1 MKQNDNETIDTS
13 MSCKP
18 TYIKVQNNHNCQQFF
33 GEIHDCVFM
42 MPAQADNNSPKKQ
55 TAVRKAG
62 KKPQP
67 ARPMTLK
74 YYRHG
79 NNGVLNQQRQR
90 IYILY
95 RKWTEWKWI
104 DKDTTPEDFDA
115 LFEGEPRHCNITWT
129 ANTTV
134 LTILLHKLL
143 IQDYIDKQ
151 TGCSAKSL
159 VNEQFGKTPNFDQNR
174 IDSTNKER
182 IDLSLYILDISTP
195 LPSKGRTSDDYDVSD
210 AALNEVYEGR
220 LRVTKGI

>member
-13 MSCKP
+13 MSSKP
-18 TYIKVQNNHNCQQFF
+18 TYIKVQNNYNCQQFF
-33 GEIHDCVFM
+33 GGMHDCVFM

-67 ARPMTLK
+67 TRPMTLK

-79 NNGVLNQQRQR
+79 NNGVLTQQRRR

-104 DKDTTPEDFDA
+104 DKDTNPDDFDA

-134 LTILLHKLL
+134 LTILLQKLL
-143 IQDYIDKQ
+143 KQDYIDKQ

-174 IDSTNKER
+174 IDSTNNER
-182 IDLSLYILDISTP
+182 IELSLNILDISIS
-195 LPSKGRTSDDYDVSD
+195 LSSKGQTSDNESGID
-210 AALNEVYEGR
+210 AVLNEVYEGR

>member
-1 MKQNDNETIDTS
+1 MDMADIKMDFWGDVKIERMFDIHDNDNVVICS
-13 MSCKP
+13 S
-18 TYIKVQNNHNCQQFF
+18 
-33 GEIHDCVFM
+33 
-42 MPAQADNNSPKKQ
+42 AQADNNSPKKQ

-67 ARPMTLK
+67 TRPMTLK

-79 NNGVLNQQRQR
+79 NNGVLTQQRKR

-104 DKDTTPEDFDA
+104 DKDTNPDDFDA

-134 LTILLHKLL
+134 LTILLQKLL
-143 IQDYIDKQ
+143 KQDYIDKQ

-174 IDSTNKER
+174 IDSTNNER
-182 IDLSLYILDISTP
+182 IELSLNILDISIS
-195 LPSKGRTSDDYDVSD
+195 LSSKGQTSDNESGID
-210 AALNEVYEGR
+210 AVLNEVYEGR